1 MGGFSG
7 KSKRAWRA
15 GLGVTVFALG
25 CAPLPRAGG
34 SFRDEGFGRMEDDN
48 AVALAATSGK
58 LSVSVATISQA
69 LDRIDQ
75 RATAL
80 DSTYKHVGTG
90 QGVTVYVFD
99 GGVSTT
105 HPELAG
111 RVRRGYTGFPADP
124 KICNAHGTAVAGAV
138 AGASLGV
145 APDAEIVD
153 VKMVEC
159 STLRGTVRAIV
170 DGAKWVVEDHKLRGG
185 PAIANWSFIAD
196 TSGRLQ
202 EIDDAVAMLRAA
214 GIAVIVSAGNFEI
227 DACNVSPGNANGS
240 FVVGAASLFADS
252 ANGSPRLADRRTP
265 NTAYG
270 DCVHLY
276 APGDSVL
283 LPSLDAKNEPISQ
296 AWTGTSMAT
305 GLVSGAAAL
314 YLQLKPKA
322 TPDQVAAFLLAN
334 ATRDVMTNTRAV
346 GARLLYVGR

>member
-1 MGGFSG
+1 MGGFNS

-15 GLGVTVFALG
+15 GLGMTVFALG

-34 SFRDEGFGRMEDDN
+34 SFRDGGLSRGESERD
-48 AVALAATSGK
+48 VALSATSGN
-58 LSVSVATISQA
+58 LSVSATTISQA

-80 DSTYKHVGTG
+80 DSTYKHIGTG

-111 RVRRGYTGFPADP
+111 RVRLGYTGFPDDP

-138 AGASLGV
+138 AGTSLGV
-145 APDAEIVD
+145 APDGEIVD

-170 DGAKWVVEDHKLRGG
+170 DGAKWVIEDHKLRGG

-196 TSGRLQ
+196 TSGRLP

-214 GIAVIVSAGNFEI
+214 GIAVIVSAGNFDI
-227 DACNVSPGNANGS
+227 DACNVSPGNANGAL
-240 FVVGAASLFADS
+240 VVGAASLVVDS
-252 ANGSPRLADRRTP
+252 TTGRQRLADRRTP

-270 DCVHLY
+270 DCVNLY

-283 LPSLDAKNEPISQ
+283 LPSLDAKNQPISQ

-322 TPDQVAAFLLAN
+322 TPDQVSAFLLAN
-334 ATRDVMTNTRAV
+334 ATRDVMSHTKAV
-346 GARLLYVGR
+346 GAKLLYVGR